1 MRRVTRG
8 GAPTG
13 RLSCFVSHVNGDL
26 IAQASIDAKKG
37 YVDATH
43 PQVVIFEPETSG
55 APHPSAPTTSSSP
68 RTGTTSIASRSTA
81 TAIKSK
87 GQEGSGFSRE
97 RVVRAQRELEIV
109 HGAFDIAGR
118 NCMPCELACFAH

>member
-55 APHPSAPTTSSSP
+55 APHL
-68 RTGTTSIASRSTA
+68 I
-81 TAIKSK
+81 
-87 GQEGSGFSRE
+87 
-97 RVVRAQRELEIV
+97 
-109 HGAFDIAGR
+109 GADYIILAADWNNV
-118 NCMPCELACFAH
+118 NCEPFNGDGN